1 MWQGDLKVDV
11 KSFDLPI
18 GVGARVDQPVPST
31 QYTYFEEPLYNFS
44 HAATLRS
51 AHSIHNIAE
60 RRCEEQEGVNCDAGA
75 PVSKSPKPIRRS
87 LRSTAACSDQTKYGT
102 YKIRQNMVHIK
113 NRAIDLHT
121 HIP

>member
-18 GVGARVDQPVPST
+18 GVVLELINLPST

-60 RRCEEQEGVNCDAGA
+60 RRGA
-75 PVSKSPKPIRRS
+75 RSRR
-87 LRSTAACSDQTKYGT
+87 
-102 YKIRQNMVHIK
+102 V
-113 NRAIDLHT
+113 
-121 HIP
+121 